1 MNSFKYYYSEKD
13 NENLN
18 PKEEIFKKPKIKY
31 KSFNLNVFHK
41 ILDYSNTILFL
52 LIFTLSL
59 YSLITQ
65 NKWTNFYIGMI
76 ELKNKNNKIT
86 DYISITEE
94 YFLKEIELKDSIKNT
109 NPEDLIYFAR
119 TKNQNKTNHFFSG
132 INEIMSGFND
142 GKFQKGY

>member
-1 MNSFKYYYSEKD
+1 MNSYKYYYSEKD

-18 PKEEIFKKPKIKY
+18 PKEEIFKKSKIKY
-31 KSFNLNVFHK
+31 KSFNLIIFHK
-41 ILDYSNTILFL
+41 ILDYFNTTLFL

-59 YSLITQ
+59 FSLSTQ
-65 NKWTNFYIGMI
+65 NKWTNLYTGMT

-109 NPEDLIYFAR
+109 NPEDLIYFVR
-119 TKNQNKTNHFFSG
+119 TKKQNKTNHFFLG
-132 INEIMSGFND
+132 INEIISGFND
-142 GKFQKGY
+142 GKYQRGY